1 MSLRSLKRQCASAL
15 PVVHTHSLAERL
27 CALLL
32 PFVRTGAE
40 VGRTNIC
47 ARCRRRRCQRQTKRT
62 TLPVMPEQ
70 SRVCCAVLPAC
81 LPDCQSARVRRFIH
95 TVFGFRFS
103 VHFEREN
110 CADVLAAEWQ
120 SSAWCNRHTHTLN
133 KTHTRTTIRQTRH
146 ARTHARTQR
155 KATVARNKNHA
166 LPATYT
172 RSARSSYSHTRLAPP
187 SNAST
192 GAFTIF
198 YNKKTITINVK
209 KKNYTK
215 KQLKFKSNN
224 KIN

>member
-1 MSLRSLKRQCASAL
+1 MFGIIILSRALLCECVSLRSLKRQCASAL
-15 PVVHTHSLAERL
+15 PVVHTHSLADRL

-47 ARCRRRRCQRQTKRT
+47 ARCRRRRCQRQTKRP

-120 SSAWCNRHTHTLN
+120 SSAWCNRHTHSLN

-146 ARTHARTQR
+146 ARTHARTHTTQSNGSAQQKPR
-155 KATVARNKNHA
+155 APRNLH
-166 LPATYT
+166 TF
-172 RSARSSYSHTRLAPP
+172 RSLFLLSHTPCAAIKRL
-187 SNAST
+187 NRRV
-192 GAFTIF
+192 
-198 YNKKTITINVK
+198 YNFL
-209 KKNYTK
+209 
-215 KQLKFKSNN
+215 Q
-224 KIN
+224 

>member
-1 MSLRSLKRQCASAL
+1 MRLCSACSSHTQLSRPSLRSATSVCTYWSRSWSNE
-15 PVVHTHSLAERL
+15 HL
-27 CALLL
+27 CALPTSLSKANK
-32 PFVRTGAE
+32 TADAA
-40 VGRTNIC
+40 C
-47 ARCRRRRCQRQTKRT
+47 DARA
-62 TLPVMPEQ
+62 EQ
-70 SRVCCAVLPAC
+70 SVLCCAVLPAC

-120 SSAWCNRHTHTLN
+120 SSAWCNRHTHSQQNSYTN
-133 KTHTRTTIRQTRH
+133 YDTTDST
-146 ARTHARTQR
+146 RTHARTQR

-172 RSARSSYSHTRLAPP
+172 RSARSSYSYTRLVPP

-198 YNKKTITINVK
+198 TIKRKNNNNQLTKKKKTIQRN
-209 KKNYTK
+209 
-215 KQLKFKSNN
+215 S
-224 KIN
+224 